1 MTANAPTGGKMQP
14 PGQSV
19 WVWHLPAPPEALW
32 PLLSD
37 TARFNEAAGT
47 PRYSVSETPR
57 PDGSVLRQAEADYKG
72 IKVRWEERPY
82 EWVAGQSFRHERHFE
97 NGPLRQLGVAV
108 ALEPEAGGSRITYRL
123 HAVPRGLLGHLLLL
137 TGFIRKSGASI
148 EAMLRQAAA
157 HALGQRPLPFDYTPP
172 PPPAGAAE
180 RLQGLTAALASGG
193 YAHGLAEKLAWEI
206 TMAQEVDLVRMRPR
220 RLAAAWNAPL
230 RHVLELC
237 LDATKR
243 GMLSMSWNLLCP
255 RCGGAKSQ
263 VSSLADLPGQ
273 AHCPSCNIV
282 YDGDFA
288 SNVEIA
294 FQPAPTLRPLSLG
307 EFCMGGPHV
316 SRHILVQQILA
327 PGETRAVT
335 ADLPPGEY
343 RLRALEPGSECIVT
357 LGGGG
362 ASMIAEPADDAGF
375 AIRPGLPAERG
386 MAQFENRTQRTL
398 TLVIESRAWR
408 QEAVTAHEVTTM
420 QAFRDLLPTQV
431 LRPGETVAIEHVT
444 LLFTD
449 LEGSTALYE
458 RIGDGAA
465 YRMVRRHFSYLAEEV
480 RAFDGTL
487 VKTIGDAVMAAFA
500 DPAQAL
506 RAALA
511 VQRGI
516 ERFNAKFHA
525 KTAREGQRI
534 GEAVTLKMGLHGGR
548 CIAVNLND
556 RLDYFGSSVN
566 LAARL
571 QGRSRGGEIVLSQ
584 ALAAD
589 PAVAPL
595 LDGLMVKYEMAELKG
610 FTEPVPFLR
619 LRAN

>member
-1 MTANAPTGGKMQP
+1 MTADALAGGQTKT
-14 PGQSV
+14 
-19 WVWHLPAPPEALW
+19 WVWHLPASPDALW
-32 PLLSD
+32 PLISD

-57 PDGSVLRQAEADYKG
+57 PDGSVQRQAEADYKG

-82 EWVAGQSFRHERHFE
+82 EWVAGRHFRHRRDFD
-97 NGPLRQLGVAV
+97 NGPLHQLGVDV
-108 ALEPEAGGSRITYRL
+108 SLEPEDNGSRITYRL
-123 HAVPRGLLGHLLLL
+123 HAVPRGFLGRLLLL
-137 TGFIRKSGASI
+137 TGFIRKSGVSI
-148 EAMLRQAAA
+148 EAMLRQAAE
-157 HALGQRPLPFDYTPP
+157 HALGHRPLPFDYTSP

-180 RLQGLTAALASGG
+180 RLQGLILALNGGG
-193 YAHGLAEKLAWEI
+193 YAHGLAERLAAEI
-206 TMAQEVDLVRMRPR
+206 ATAQEVDLVRMRPR

-243 GMLSMSWNLLCP
+243 GMLTMSWNLLCP

-288 SNVEIA
+288 RNVEIA
-294 FQPAPTLRPLSLG
+294 FQPAANLRPLSLG

-327 PGETRAVT
+327 PGESRDVT
-335 ADLPPGEY
+335 AELPPGEY
-343 RLRALEPGSECIVT
+343 RLRALEPGGECIVT
-357 LGGGG
+357 LAGGG
-362 ASMIAEPADDAGF
+362 AAMIAEPAEGGSF
-375 AIRPGLPAERG
+375 SIRPGLDPARG
-386 MAQFENRTQRTL
+386 IARFENRTQRSL
-398 TLVIESRAWR
+398 TLVMESRHWR
-408 QEAVTAHEVTTM
+408 QEAVTAHEVTTL

-465 YRMVRRHFSYLAEEV
+465 YRMVRRHFAYLAEEV

-511 VQRGI
+511 AQRGI

-525 KTAREGQRI
+525 KTAGEGRQI
-534 GEAVTLKMGLHGGR
+534 AEAVTLKMGLHGGR

-595 LDGLMVKYEMAELKG
+595 LDGLPASREMAELKG
-610 FTEPVPFLR
+610 FTQPVPFLR
-619 LRAN
+619 LRV

>member
-1 MTANAPTGGKMQP
+1 MSNAAPQGGRAEQ
-14 PGQSV
+14 
-19 WVWHLPAPPEALW
+19 WVWQLPAPPALLW

-47 PRYSVSETPR
+47 PRYTVNETPQ
-57 PDGSVLRQAEADYKG
+57 PDGSVRRQAEANYKG
-72 IKVRWEERPY
+72 IRVSWDEQPY
-82 EWVAGQSFRHERHFE
+82 EWVMGKRFQQHRIFDS
-97 NGPLRQLGVAV
+97 GPLRFLAV
-108 ALEPEAGGSRITYRL
+108 CFELEPDGEGSRITYRL
-123 HAVPRGLLGHLLLL
+123 EAAPRGFLGQLLFL
-137 TGFIRKSGASI
+137 TGFMRKSGTAI
-148 EAMLRQAAA
+148 EAMVRQAAE
-157 HALGQRPLPFDYTPP
+157 HALGRRPLLFDYTPP

-180 RLQGLTAALASGG
+180 RLAALTAALASGG
-193 YAHGLAEKLAWEI
+193 YGHGLAERLAREI
-206 TMAQEVDLVRMRPR
+206 ETAQEVDLVRMRPR
-220 RLAAAWNAPL
+220 RLAEAWNAPL

-243 GMLSMSWNLLCP
+243 GMLTMSWNLLCP

-263 VSSLADLPGQ
+263 VSALDDLPRQ

-288 SNVEIA
+288 KNVEIA
-294 FQPAPTLRPLSLG
+294 FQPSANLRPLAIG

-316 SRHILVQQILA
+316 SRHILVQQILQ
-327 PGETRAVT
+327 PGESREVAAT
-335 ADLPPGEY
+335 LSSGEY
-343 RLRALEPGSECIVT
+343 RLRALEPGGECIISHA
-357 LGGGG
+357 G
-362 ASMIAEPADDAGF
+362 AGF
-375 AIRPGLPAERG
+375 PGITALPEGSDGFSIEAGEPSPPGRLRFRNTTRR
-386 MAQFENRTQRTL
+386 ML
-398 TLVIESRAWR
+398 TLVVESREWR
-408 QEAVTAHEVTTM
+408 RDAVTAHEVTTL

-480 RAFDGTL
+480 REFDGTL
-487 VKTIGDAVMAAFA
+487 VKTIGDAVMAAFV

-506 RAALA
+506 RAAIA

-516 ERFNAKFHA
+516 DRFNAKFHA
-525 KTAREGQRI
+525 KTAREGKPSQ
-534 GEAVTLKMGLHGGR
+534 EAVTLKMGLHAGR

-571 QGRSRGGEIVLSQ
+571 QGKSRGGEIVLSQ
-584 ALAAD
+584 SLSED
-589 PAVAPL
+589 PAVQPL
-595 LDGLMVKYEMAELKG
+595 LAGLTQSPEVAELKG
-610 FTEPVPFLR
+610 FNRPVPFLR
-619 LRAN
+619 LRVG

>member
-1 MTANAPTGGKMQP
+1 MITSP
-14 PGQSV
+14 PGKAQE
-19 WVWHLPAPPEALW
+19 WVWHLPVPPDILW

-47 PRYSVSETPR
+47 PRYTVTESPNA
-57 PDGSVLRQAEADYKG
+57 DGSVRRLAQAEYKG
-72 IKVRWEERPY
+72 IRVSWDEEPY
-82 EWVAGQSFRHERHFE
+82 EWLAGQWFQQRRLFRS
-97 NGPLRQLGVAV
+97 GPLRHLAV
-108 ALEPEAGGSRITYRL
+108 RFVLAPEQGGSRITYRL
-123 HAVPRGLLGHLLLL
+123 AAAPRGLLGQLLFLS
-137 TGFIRKSGASI
+137 GFMRKSGVAI

-157 HALGQRPLPFDYTPP
+157 FAQHSRPLVFDYTPP
-172 PPPAGAAE
+172 PAPPGAAE
-180 RLQGLTAALASGG
+180 RLRSLTQALASGG
-193 YAHGLAEKLAWEI
+193 YGHGLAEKLAQEI
-206 TMAQEVDLVRMRPR
+206 ETAQEVDLVRMRPR
-220 RLAAAWNAPL
+220 RLATAWQAPL

-263 VSSLADLPGQ
+263 VSTLAELPGQ

-288 SNVEIA
+288 RNVEIA
-294 FQPAPTLRPLSLG
+294 FQPALNLRPLAIG

-316 SRHILVQQILA
+316 SRHILVQQILD
-327 PGETRAVT
+327 PGESRELA
-335 ADLPPGEY
+335 ADLPPGDY
-343 RLRALEPGSECIVT
+343 RLRALEPGGEASIS
-357 LGGGG
+357 LGAGSGF
-362 ASMIAEPADDAGF
+362 PALLALPGPGNGSFTITPGPPAPAGCL
-375 AIRPGLPAERG
+375 RL
-386 MAQFENRTQRTL
+386 ENRTTRRL
-398 TLVIESRAWR
+398 TLVIEDRGWR
-408 QEAVTAHEVTTM
+408 NEAVTAHEVTTL
-420 QAFRDLLPTQV
+420 QAFRDLLPNQV

-465 YRMVRRHFSYLAEEV
+465 YRMVRRHFAFLAEEV
-480 RAFDGTL
+480 RACDGTL

-506 RAALA
+506 RAAIG

-516 ERFNAKFHA
+516 HRFNTKFHA
-525 KTAREGQRI
+525 KTAREGRPTL
-534 GEAVTLKMGLHGGR
+534 EAVTLKMGLHAGR

-556 RLDYFGSSVN
+556 RLDYFGSAVN

-571 QGRSRGGEIVLSQ
+571 QGRCRGGEIVLSQ
-584 ALAAD
+584 SLSQD
-589 PAVAPL
+589 PAVRPV
-595 LDGLMVKYEMAELKG
+595 LDGISQSEEVAELKG
-610 FTEPVPFLR
+610 FDQPVPFLR
-619 LRAN
+619 LRP